1 MNDKSSL
8 SSLLL
13 VIAWLWAGLP
23 LAWGITQTL
32 QKAQALFQ

>member
-1 MNDKSSL
+1 MNNPATQRV
-8 SSLLL
+8 LL

-32 QKAQALFQ
+32 RKALALFE